1 MTPGTGVL
9 FDLTP
14 GLEKEIRRSLSQ
26 VRRSKEVEGGRLV
39 VGVPVP
45 VGRPVLLSWHPQA
58 GGRVSISR
66 KPSGTR
72 REFCV
77 SDRSSLRCAA
87 AQTMETSC
95 ARPSSCPSNLK

>member
-1 MTPGTGVL
+1 MTPGAGVL

-77 SDRSSLRCAA
+77 SDRSSLRC
-87 AQTMETSC
+87 C
-95 ARPSSCPSNLK
+95 SSDHGD